1 MDGIMIL
8 TFLAIIFSR
17 FRERVGPAQGRYHF
31 VSHMVGILY
40 SSACESGSSS
50 EKRMDWRQKYWF
62 YFLFFVILTF
72 MLINTNKN

>member
-40 SSACESGSSS
+40 SSACEPEARS
-50 EKRMDWRQKYWF
+50 EKRGLEAEVLVLFLVLCYS
-62 YFLFFVILTF
+62 YFHAYQHQ
-72 MLINTNKN
+72 